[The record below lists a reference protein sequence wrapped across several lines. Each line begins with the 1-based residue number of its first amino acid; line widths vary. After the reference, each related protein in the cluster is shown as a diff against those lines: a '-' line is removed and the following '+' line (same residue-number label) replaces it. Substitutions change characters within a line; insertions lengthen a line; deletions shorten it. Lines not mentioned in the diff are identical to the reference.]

1 MDLLSLARTVKHRVE
16 APLTEA
22 LSLAR
27 IAADPRNPVLLT
39 LSTALVNPLYR
50 AAFLAS
56 AAGSGVL
63 GCLAVRPCDL
73 ESLAEYLEVPQED
86 RPRLRAWLD
95 TGVGLGELGTRE
107 GCYRLRSPAARLLA
121 LPGNDAVAATLE
133 EILRFHVPV
142 LLDAPR
148 MLTTGRR
155 YSLADQDGT
164 VIARSS
170 LALRAM
176 VEAAL
181 DRTLDREGPVRL
193 LEVGCG
199 TGAYV
204 RHAAE
209 ANPRLTAL
217 AVDLQEDVAARA
229 ADNMA
234 AWGLADRVET
244 RQGDLRT
251 LDLQP
256 QFDLVTLHNNIYYF
270 PEEER
275 VQALRRARAL
285 LAPGGRLLLTTS
297 CREGGNAGLDVLNL
311 WFTYADFGGPLPR
324 AEELTAQLEEAGFT
338 DVRATRLVPGQPF
351 RAFTG
356 TSDGTPVTDTPVT
369 EAAAGISRTTAAR
382 AAAPSA
388 QSL

>member
-16 APLTEA
+16 APLTDA

-27 IAADPRNPVLLT
+27 IATDPRNPVLLT

-73 ESLAEYLEVPQED
+73 DSLAEYLEVPQDD

-95 TGVGLGELGTRE
+95 TGVRLGELGTRE

-142 LLDAPR
+142 LLDAPACSPP
-148 MLTTGRR
+148 TRR
-155 YSLADQDGT
+155 FSLADQDGT

-199 TGAYV
+199 TGAHV
-204 RHAAE
+204 RYAAE
-209 ANPRLTAL
+209 ANPGSPPSPSTCRRTSPRGPPTTWPPGASPTGWRPGR
-217 AVDLQEDVAARA
+217 ATCARWTCNRSSTWSPCTTTSTTSPRTSASRRCAGPAPCSPPAAK
-229 ADNMA
+229 
-234 AWGLADRVET
+234 
-244 RQGDLRT
+244 
-251 LDLQP
+251 
-256 QFDLVTLHNNIYYF
+256 
-270 PEEER
+270 
-275 VQALRRARAL
+275 
-285 LAPGGRLLLTTS
+285 LLLTTS
-297 CREGGNAGLDVLNL
+297 CRGGGNAGLDVLNL
-311 WFTYADFGGPLPR
+311 WFTYADFGGPLPH
-324 AEELTAQLEEAGFT
+324 ADDLAAQLAEAGFT
-338 DVRATRLVPGQPF
+338 DVRATRIVPGQPF

-356 TSDGTPVTDTPVT
+356 TSTGSG
-369 EAAAGISRTTAAR
+369 AGS
-382 AAAPSA
+382 PSSVRSVPSV
-388 QSL
+388 QSV